1 MNTSHGLPLVYVL
14 VTPAKNE
21 EAFLELTIQSVVRQT
36 VRPARWA
43 IVSDG
48 STDRTDEIIKT
59 YAARHDWIEF
69 VRMPERRERHFGGK
83 VACFNAGYERIR
95 HIQHEAVVSLD
106 ADITFD
112 EKYFEFLLGKLAGDP
127 KLGLI
132 GTPFSERGV
141 SYDYRF
147 SSIEHVSGACQM
159 FRRQCFEEIG
169 GYVPVKGGG
178 IDVIAVLS
186 ARMKGWNTRTFT
198 EKVCEHHRLMGLGTE
213 RHEYVAHY
221 QLGQRQYRLGF
232 HPLWQTL
239 RGFYQMTRRP
249 YVVGGVALLC
259 GYFWAMIRHVERPMS
274 RELVRF
280 QQHDQ
285 MQRLRRIVGLGA
297 KHGAT

>member
-1 MNTSHGLPLVYVL
+1 MKTSPAPLVYLL

-48 STDRTDEIIKT
+48 STDRTDEIIQC
-59 YAARHDWIEF
+59 YAAQHEWIEF
-69 VRMPERRERHFGGK
+69 VRMPERSERHFGGK
-83 VACFNAGYERIR
+83 VAGFNAGYERIR
-95 HIQHEAVVSLD
+95 HLAHDAVVSLD

-112 EKYFEFLLGKLAGDP
+112 ATYFDFLLGKLAGDP

-147 SSIEHVSGACQM
+147 SSVEHVSGACQM
-159 FRRQCFEEIG
+159 FRRECFEQIG

-186 ARMKGWNTRTFT
+186 ARMKGWSTRTFT
-198 EKVCEHHRLMGLGTE
+198 EKVCEHHRLMGLGND
-213 RHEYVAHY
+213 RREYMAHY
-221 QLGQRQYRLGF
+221 KLGQRQYRLGF

-239 RGFYQMTRRP
+239 RGFYQMTRKP

-280 QQHDQ
+280 QRHDQ
-285 MQRLRRIVGLGA
+285 MQRLRRLVGLGA